1 MHVNILG
8 ANKYEIDMENGTGK
22 YLQSY
27 KSIVAKKCF
36 GEITLYPKWDYSR
49 TTAKHVGQWLEIP
62 SKEIREKIK
71 QGDIKVEKYEPKL

>member
-1 MHVNILG
+1 MCVNVLG
-8 ANKYEIDMENGTGK
+8 ANKCEIVTESGK

-27 KSIVAKKCF
+27 KAIVAKKWF

-49 TTAKHVGQWLEIP
+49 TTAKHVGQWLGIS

-71 QGDIKVEKYEPKL
+71 QGDIKVEKYGPEL

>member
-8 ANKYEIDMENGTGK
+8 ENKCEIDMENGNSR

-36 GEITLYPKWDYSR
+36 GEITLYPKWDYSH
-49 TTAKHVGQWLEIP
+49 TTAKHVGQWLGM
-62 SKEIREKIK
+62 SCKEIREKVK
-71 QGDIKVEKYEPKL
+71 QGDIKVEKYEPEL

>member
-1 MHVNILG
+1 MHVNVLG
-8 ANKYEIDMENGTGK
+8 ANKCEIDMENGTSK

-49 TTAKHVGQWLEIP
+49 TTAKHVGQWLGM
-62 SKEIREKIK
+62 SCKQIREKIK
-71 QGDIKVEKYEPKL
+71 QCEIKVEKYEPEL

>member
-8 ANKYEIDMENGTGK
+8 DNKCEIVMDNGTVK

-36 GEITLYPKWDYSR
+36 GEITLYPKWDYFH
-49 TTAKHVGQWLEIP
+49 TTAKHVGQWLEM
-62 SKEIREKIK
+62 SCKQIREKIK
-71 QGDIKVEKYEPKL
+71 QWEIKVEKYEPEL

>member
-8 ANKYEIDMENGTGK
+8 NNKCELVTENSK

-27 KSIVAKKCF
+27 KSIVAKKHC

-49 TTAKHVGQWLEIP
+49 TTAKHVGQWLGI
-62 SKEIREKIK
+62 SSSEIRAKIK
-71 QGDIKVEKYEPKL
+71 EGKIKVEEHEPEI

>member
-1 MHVNILG
+1 MVVNVLG
-8 ANKYEIDMENGTGK
+8 ENKCEIDMENGTGR

-49 TTAKHVGQWLEIP
+49 TTAKHVGQWLGI
-62 SKEIREKIK
+62 SCKEIREKIK
-71 QGDIKVEKYEPKL
+71 QGDIKVEQYEPEL

>member
-1 MHVNILG
+1 MHVNVLG
-8 ANKYEIDMENGTGK
+8 ANKCEIDMENGTGK

-49 TTAKHVGQWLEIP
+49 TTAKHVGQWLGIS

-71 QGDIKVEKYEPKL
+71 QGDIKVEKYAPEL

>member
-8 ANKYEIDMENGTGK
+8 DNKCEIVMDNGTVK

-36 GEITLYPKWDYSR
+36 GEITLYPKWDYSH
-49 TTAKHVGQWLEIP
+49 TTAKHVGQWLGI
-62 SKEIREKIK
+62 SCKDIREKIK
-71 QGDIKVEKYEPKL
+71 QGDIKVEKYEPEL

>member
-1 MHVNILG
+1 MHVNVLG
-8 ANKYEIDMENGTGK
+8 ANKCEIITENGK

-49 TTAKHVGQWLEIP
+49 TTAKHVGQWLEIS

-71 QGDIKVEKYEPKL
+71 QGDIKVEKYEPEL

>member
-8 ANKYEIDMENGTGK
+8 SNQCEIVTEHGK

-27 KSIVAKKCF
+27 KSIVAKKDY

-49 TTAKHVGQWLEIP
+49 TTAKHVGKWLGKS

-71 QGDIKVEKYEPKL
+71 QGEIIVEKYEPEL

>member
-8 ANKYEIDMENGTGK
+8 ENKCEIDMENGTGK
-22 YLQSY
+22 YFQSY

-49 TTAKHVGQWLEIP
+49 TTAKHVGQWLEIS

-71 QGDIKVEKYEPKL
+71 QGDIKVEKYEPEL

>member
-1 MHVNILG
+1 MHVNVLG
-8 ANKYEIDMENGTGK
+8 ANKCEIITEKGK

-49 TTAKHVGQWLEIP
+49 TTAKHVGQWLGM
-62 SKEIREKIK
+62 SCKEIREKIK
-71 QGDIKVEKYEPKL
+71 QGDIKVEKYEPEL

>member
-1 MHVNILG
+1 MHVNVLG
-8 ANKYEIDMENGTGK
+8 ANKCEIITENGK

-49 TTAKHVGQWLEIP
+49 TTAKHVGQWLGI
-62 SKEIREKIK
+62 SCKEIREKIK
-71 QGDIKVEKYEPKL
+71 QGDIKVEKYEPEL

>member
-1 MHVNILG
+1 MHVNVLG
-8 ANKYEIDMENGTGK
+8 ANKCEIDTENGTGK

-49 TTAKHVGQWLEIP
+49 TTAKHVGQWLEIS